1 MFKKIFGSL
10 FILTSFTF
18 GIALFIYFP
27 FERFYFPPTM
37 SDMQSFNEIPVEFEH
52 VISGEGIV
60 YPFMGAAVIDLEGDG
75 IMEVFV
81 GGGDGQPD
89 GLLQLENNELV
100 NRMGRLG
107 LSSDIATYGATSV
120 DMDHDGDSDLLV
132 ARDDGLTLYLNKINE
147 GGNFVGEK
155 IPLPIEANEV
165 PFSVAVSDIEQDGDL
180 DLYVSMFI
188 EATSFRPRTF
198 NDVTHAKQNLLLL
211 NNGDLT
217 FTDITEEAGVGGSQ
231 NTWNAVFVDLDG
243 DRLQDLVVAQNT
255 GAIELYRNSG
265 KGSFQVIPTNSG
277 LGFWTGIAV
286 GDIDN
291 DGDQDLF
298 FSNVGN
304 SLPPYPFSPP
314 TDLLENQRLATE
326 WLLLRNE
333 GNFNFKNVT
342 EEYNLT
348 GNGFAWGAIFE
359 DLNLDGDLD
368 LLVAQNDIT
377 IPAHEWL
384 PLTGKAMLQQSTQL
398 QKGFYHSSDLGLDNP
413 YFAQAPLIADL
424 DGDGRQDML
433 WINRNGPTRAF
444 LNQSSHNFITLN
456 FPDNI
461 DYLGT
466 TATIKTKH
474 DSSYTKVL
482 MTSIGNMSDQTAEL
496 TFGLGDIT
504 EIEKI
509 EIVLPNGEEKVIE
522 QPTLNEKIMMK

>member
-1 MFKKIFGSL
+1 M
-10 FILTSFTF
+10 
-18 GIALFIYFP
+18 
-27 FERFYFPPTM
+27 PPTTGEI
-37 SDMQSFNEIPVEFEH
+37 QSFHEIPVAFEH

-60 YPFMGAAVIDLEGDG
+60 YPFMGAAVIDVEGDG
-75 IMEVFV
+75 IMEVFIC
-81 GGGDGQPD
+81 GGDGQPD
-89 GLLQLENNELV
+89 GLLRMENNELV
-100 NRMGRLG
+100 NMIEGSG
-107 LSSDIATYGATSV
+107 LSSDVATYGATSV
-120 DMDHDGDSDLLV
+120 DMDDDGDSDLLI
-132 ARDDGLTLYLNKINE
+132 ARDDGLTLYLNKMNE
-147 GGNFVGEK
+147 MNETGTFVGEK

-198 NDVTHAKQNLLLL
+198 NDVTHAKHNLLLL

-243 DRLQDLVVAQNT
+243 DHLQDLVVAQNS
-255 GAIELYRNSG
+255 GAIELYRNLG
-265 KGSFQVIPTNSG
+265 KANFQSIPTNSG

-326 WLLLRNE
+326 WLLLRND

-348 GNGFAWGAIFE
+348 GNGFAWGAVFE
-359 DLNLDGDLD
+359 DLNLDGYLD

-377 IPAHEWL
+377 IPAHQWL
-384 PLTGKAMLQQSTQL
+384 PLTGKAMLQHNIQQ
-398 QKGFYHSSDLGLDNP
+398 QKGFYHSRDLGLNNRH
-413 YFAQAPLIADL
+413 FAQAPLIADL

-444 LNQSSHNFITLN
+444 LNQSVHNFITLS
-456 FPDNI
+456 FPDNV

-466 TATIKTKH
+466 TVTIKTKH
-474 DSSYTKVL
+474 YTTYSKAL
-482 MTSIGNMSDQTAEL
+482 TTSIGNMSDQTAEL
-496 TFGLGDIT
+496 TFGLGDAT

-522 QPTLNEKIMMK
+522 LPGLNEKIVVE